1 MPITMG
7 IIMAATPVLERN
19 PERSAVTRL
28 TAKTCFRSLL
38 ANLMANVAMSWA
50 SPVAKMA
57 WPITRKAPIKI
68 TFELEKP
75 ATASDADR
83 HPHRQRASVVHMAV
97 RARGIFSVTIRMME
111 MIMMKNVAIMVFIW
125 FLPSSYE
132 TRSWLPAQVGQPSV

>member
-97 RARGIFSVTIRMME
+97 RARGDLLCHHQDDGDDHDDKRCDHGIH
-111 MIMMKNVAIMVFIW
+111 MVSP
-125 FLPSSYE
+125 LK
-132 TRSWLPAQVGQPSV
+132 L